1 VSFPEGYFIAAF
13 VALREDD
20 TDTRC
25 PLTRHARK
33 GGRVVIRFPTIA
45 AAAVLA
51 IAPASETSA
60 SWRCPAFY
68 GAYYPV
74 VLRCPNWEWDPN
86 GPAEQERANA
96 ERRAAEN
103 RAAETRAR
111 AAADR
116 LPPGQY
122 LERLPTDDA
131 ATADAKAKINDERAH
146 AEIDRRERE
155 AKIDKMN
162 AEFLLRKHTSE
173 DEERGYHHMTVLEFL
188 ADKNDLARTSAKVS
202 ISGTYASNSIG
213 GESIFV
219 GQWSN
224 PITIGLLTD
233 HATRE
238 THMQLL
244 TCRQHLLDY
253 GKTGCWRIT
262 LVGHADNCSSQTLL
276 GNSADVCLVVE
287 DSHDA
292 QVQRP

>member
-1 VSFPEGYFIAAF
+1 M
-13 VALREDD
+13 
-20 TDTRC
+20 
-25 PLTRHARK
+25 
-33 GGRVVIRFPTIA
+33 
-45 AAAVLA
+45 
-51 IAPASETSA
+51 
-60 SWRCPAFY
+60 
-68 GAYYPV
+68 
-74 VLRCPNWEWDPN
+74 
-86 GPAEQERANA
+86 
-96 ERRAAEN
+96 
-103 RAAETRAR
+103 
-111 AAADR
+111 
-116 LPPGQY
+116 
-122 LERLPTDDA
+122 PTDDA

-173 DEERGYHHMTVLEFL
+173 DEERGYHHMTVPEFL
-188 ADKNDLARTSAKVS
+188 ADKKELARTNAKVS
-202 ISGTYASNSIG
+202 VSGTYASNSIG

-233 HATRE
+233 DATRE
-238 THMQLL
+238 TRMQLL